1 MIWGVVLVMNS
12 ILIVEDDEKLRNELG
27 IFLGNNGYSIKYMD
41 KFDNTISEILNSKCD
56 LILLDINL
64 PGCDGQYICK
74 EIRKTSDI
82 PIIII
87 TSRDTELDELISINY
102 GADDFVAK
110 PFNLQIL
117 LARIASILKRVNKS
131 GNDKINCNEFIL
143 NTSKS
148 TVEKENKEI
157 ELTKNEFKILYYLIS
172 KRNKIVSRDE
182 IMTYLWEGEMFV
194 DDNTLTVNINRLRKK
209 LQDIN
214 LKDIIETKRG
224 QGYILKWDSV
234 NF

>member
-1 MIWGVVLVMNS
+1 MNS
-12 ILIVEDDEKLRNELG
+12 ILIVEDDEKLRTELG

-102 GADDFVAK
+102 GSDDFVAK

-117 LARIASILKRVNKS
+117 LARIASILKRVNKT
-131 GNDKINCNEFIL
+131 GNEKINCNEFIL

-148 TVEKENKEI
+148 TIEKENKEV
-157 ELTKNEFKILYYLIS
+157 ELTKNEFKILYYLVS

-209 LQDIN
+209 LQDID

-224 QGYILKWDSV
+224 QGYILK
-234 NF
+234 

>member
-1 MIWGVVLVMNS
+1 MNS
-12 ILIVEDDEKLRNELG
+12 ILIVEDDEKLRTELG

-117 LARIASILKRVNKS
+117 LARIASILKRVNKT
-131 GNDKINCNEFIL
+131 GNEKINCNEFIL

-148 TVEKENKEI
+148 TIEKENKEV
-157 ELTKNEFKILYYLIS
+157 ELTKNEFKILYYLVS

-209 LQDIN
+209 LQDID
-214 LKDIIETKRG
+214 LKDIIEIKRG
-224 QGYILKWDSV
+224 QGYILK
-234 NF
+234 

>member
-1 MIWGVVLVMNS
+1 MNS

-117 LARIASILKRVNKS
+117 LARIASILKRVNKT
-131 GNDKINCNEFIL
+131 GNEKINCNEFIL

-148 TVEKENKEI
+148 TIEKENKEV
-157 ELTKNEFKILYYLIS
+157 ELTKNEFKILYYLVS

-209 LQDIN
+209 LQDID

-224 QGYILKWDSV
+224 QGYILK
-234 NF
+234 

>member
-1 MIWGVVLVMNS
+1 MNS
-12 ILIVEDDEKLRNELG
+12 ILIVEDDEKLRTELG

-117 LARIASILKRVNKS
+117 LARIASILKRVNKT
-131 GNDKINCNEFIL
+131 GNEKINCNEFIL

-148 TVEKENKEI
+148 TIEKENKEV
-157 ELTKNEFKILYYLIS
+157 ELTKNEFKILYYLVS

-209 LQDIN
+209 LQDID
-214 LKDIIETKRG
+214 LKDIIETKRS
-224 QGYILKWDSV
+224 QGYILK
-234 NF
+234 

>member
-1 MIWGVVLVMNS
+1 
-12 ILIVEDDEKLRNELG
+12 
-27 IFLGNNGYSIKYMD
+27 MD
-41 KFDNTISEILNSKCD
+41 KFDNNISEILNSKCD

-117 LARIASILKRVNKS
+117 LARIASILKRVNKT
-131 GNDKINCNEFIL
+131 GNEKINCNEFIL

-148 TVEKENKEI
+148 TIEKENKEV
-157 ELTKNEFKILYYLIS
+157 ELTKNEFKILYYLVS

-209 LQDIN
+209 LQDID

-224 QGYILKWDSV
+224 QGYILK
-234 NF
+234 

>member
-1 MIWGVVLVMNS
+1 MNS
-12 ILIVEDDEKLRNELG
+12 ILIVEDDEKLRTELG

-102 GADDFVAK
+102 GADDFVTK
-110 PFNLQIL
+110 PFNSQIL
-117 LARIASILKRVNKS
+117 LARIASILKRVNKT
-131 GNDKINCNEFIL
+131 GNEKINCNEFIL

-148 TVEKENKEI
+148 TIEKENKEV
-157 ELTKNEFKILYYLIS
+157 ELTKNEFKILYYLVS

-209 LQDIN
+209 LQDID

-224 QGYILKWDSV
+224 QGYILK
-234 NF
+234 

>member
-1 MIWGVVLVMNS
+1 MNS
-12 ILIVEDDEKLRNELG
+12 ILIVEDDEKLRTELG

-82 PIIII
+82 PMIII

-117 LARIASILKRVNKS
+117 LARIASILKRVNKT
-131 GNDKINCNEFIL
+131 GNEKINCNEFIL

-148 TVEKENKEI
+148 TIEKENKEV
-157 ELTKNEFKILYYLIS
+157 ELTKNEFKILYYLVS

-209 LQDIN
+209 LQDID
-214 LKDIIETKRG
+214 LKDIIETKRS
-224 QGYILKWDSV
+224 QGYILK
-234 NF
+234 

>member
-1 MIWGVVLVMNS
+1 
-12 ILIVEDDEKLRNELG
+12 
-27 IFLGNNGYSIKYMD
+27 MD

-117 LARIASILKRVNKS
+117 LARIASILKRVNKT
-131 GNDKINCNEFIL
+131 GNEKINCNEFIL

-148 TVEKENKEI
+148 TIEKENKEV
-157 ELTKNEFKILYYLIS
+157 ELTKNEFKILYYLVS

-209 LQDIN
+209 LQDID

-224 QGYILKWDSV
+224 QGYILK
-234 NF
+234 

>member
-1 MIWGVVLVMNS
+1 MNS
-12 ILIVEDDEKLRNELG
+12 ILIVEDDEKLRTELG

-117 LARIASILKRVNKS
+117 LARIASILKRVNKT
-131 GNDKINCNEFIL
+131 GNEKINCNEFIL

-148 TVEKENKEI
+148 TIEKENKEV

-209 LQDIN
+209 LQDID

-224 QGYILKWDSV
+224 QGYILK
-234 NF
+234 

>member
-1 MIWGVVLVMNS
+1 MNS
-12 ILIVEDDEKLRNELG
+12 ILIVEDDEKLRTELG

-117 LARIASILKRVNKS
+117 LASIASILKRVNKT
-131 GNDKINCNEFIL
+131 GNEKINCNEFIL

-148 TVEKENKEI
+148 TIEKENKEV
-157 ELTKNEFKILYYLIS
+157 ELTKNEFKILYYLVS

-209 LQDIN
+209 LQDID

-224 QGYILKWDSV
+224 QGYILK
-234 NF
+234 

>member
-1 MIWGVVLVMNS
+1 MNS

-27 IFLGNNGYSIKYMD
+27 IFLDNNGYSIKYMD

-209 LQDIN
+209 LQDID

-224 QGYILKWDSV
+224 QGYILK
-234 NF
+234 